1 MKINKKLVFL
11 LTLYLAFF
19 LPILLSN
26 STLYYER
33 IGIKLS
39 EYFFNISHKYTLS
52 DTYERTNM
60 TNLTKVKLTK
70 IADSYEKDFFDHFPE
85 QGLFWGKTDV
95 ALDRFADH
103 SLSALKHWRV
113 KEEQFLQQLNQLP
126 VADLIDSPEHITYLL
141 LKEYLEN
148 NIADRLAKNELWDV
162 DPLDGW
168 HNKLTMIAEKQPVD
182 TLAYQ
187 NLAIARW
194 KTVHKIVEQEIEN
207 LSLGLKSGYTA
218 PKPAVE
224 RVIKQFHLL
233 TSTPVT
239 DSPFF
244 ECAKNSDNEEFK
256 KQFSQI
262 IEKEI
267 YPALTRYLSFLEK
280 DYLPLARKEIGLSFL
295 PNGKACYQAKIKK
308 ETTLDIS
315 PEDVYH
321 YGLQYMDQL
330 INEIMTIGQKE
341 FGTRDLVE
349 IFNQAKSNPKYL
361 FHSEQEILAYN
372 ESALERAIKESPLW
386 FDMMPKAKGVL
397 KPYPLHRAKTGAA
410 GEYHP
415 PSLDGTRPGIF
426 YINTFEPEKRSRV
439 DQEATLFHELIPGH
453 HFQIALA
460 QEDKNQHSVNQYL
473 WNCGYGEGWALYVE
487 RLADNMGLYSDDIS
501 RLGMLSNEALR
512 AARLVVDPGI
522 HYMNWS
528 RQDAINYLKKH
539 TALKEETIE
548 SEVDRYIMMPGQ
560 ATSYMLGKREIEQL
574 QKLSKETLGDKFT
587 YPEFHNQVL
596 KNGTVTLPM
605 LKEQILEWI
614 AAANK

>member
-1 MKINKKLVFL
+1 M
-11 LTLYLAFF
+11 TH
-19 LPILLSN
+19 
-26 STLYYER
+26 STKTQL
-33 IGIKLS
+33 IA
-39 EYFFNISHKYTLS
+39 
-52 DTYERTNM
+52 
-60 TNLTKVKLTK
+60 
-70 IADSYEKDFFDHFPE
+70 IADLYEKSFFDHFPE

-95 ALDRFADH
+95 ALDKFTDH
-103 SLSALKHWRV
+103 SLSALRQWQE
-113 KEEQFLQQLNQLP
+113 KEDQFLNQLNQLAE
-126 VADLIDSPEHITYLL
+126 ADLSHNPEHITYLL
-141 LKEYLEN
+141 LKQHLEN
-148 NIADRLAKNELWDV
+148 NIADRICKNELWFV
-162 DPLDGW
+162 DPLLGW
-168 HNKLTMIAEKQPVD
+168 HNTLTMTAEKQPTNTPEYQRMALTRWQRVD
-182 TLAYQ
+182 
-187 NLAIARW
+187 
-194 KTVHKIVEQEIEN
+194 KIVEDEIQN
-207 LSLGLKSGYTA
+207 LTLGLKDGYTA

-233 TSTPVT
+233 INTPIKE
-239 DSPFF
+239 SPFF
-244 ECAKNSDNEEFK
+244 ECAKNADNDEFK
-256 KQFSQI
+256 ELFSHI
-262 IEKEI
+262 IAEKI
-267 YPALTRYLSFLEK
+267 YPALTRYVVFLEK
-280 DYLPLARKEIGLSFL
+280 NYLPQARDQIGLSAL
-295 PNGKACYQAKIKK
+295 PEGKACYQAKIKK

-315 PEDVYH
+315 PEEIYH

-341 FGTRDLVE
+341 FGATDLVE
-349 IFNQAKSNPKYL
+349 IFHQAKSNPKYL
-361 FHSEQEILAYN
+361 FQSEKEILAYN

-397 KPYPLHRAKTGAA
+397 KPYPLHRAKTGAP

-415 PSLDGTRPGIF
+415 PSLDGSRPGIF
-426 YINTFEPEKRSRV
+426 YINTYEPEKRSRA

-460 QEDKNQHSVNQYL
+460 QEDMNQHSVNQYL

-528 RQDAINYLKKH
+528 RQDAIEYLKKH
-539 TALKEETIE
+539 TALKQETIE

-574 QKLSKETLGDKFT
+574 KKLSKETLGDKFT

-614 AAANK
+614 SAVK

>member
-1 MKINKKLVFL
+1 MTFSTKTQLMAIADDYEK
-11 LTLYLAFF
+11 AFF
-19 LPILLSN
+19 
-26 STLYYER
+26 E
-33 IGIKLS
+33 
-39 EYFFNISHKYTLS
+39 
-52 DTYERTNM
+52 
-60 TNLTKVKLTK
+60 
-70 IADSYEKDFFDHFPE
+70 HFPE
-85 QGLFWGKTDV
+85 NGLFWGKTDV
-95 ALDRFADH
+95 ALDRFTDH
-103 SLSALKHWRV
+103 SLPALKQWRE
-113 KEEQFLQQLNQLP
+113 KEELFLNQLNQLTE
-126 VADLIDSPEHITYLL
+126 ADLTGSSEHITYLL
-141 LKEYLEN
+141 LKEHLEN
-148 NIADRLAKNELWDV
+148 NIADRISKNELWDV

-168 HNKLTMIAEKQPVD
+168 HNKLTMIAEKQPVN
-182 TLAYQ
+182 TPEYQ
-187 NLAIARW
+187 NLALARW
-194 KTVHKIVEQEIEN
+194 QKIGKIVEDEIQN
-207 LSLGLKSGYTA
+207 LTLGLKSGYTA

-233 TSTPVT
+233 ISTPAT

-244 ECAKNSDNEEFK
+244 ECAKNANNDEFK
-256 KQFSQI
+256 QLFSHI
-262 IEKEI
+262 IEEKI
-267 YPALTRYLSFLEK
+267 YPALTRYMFFLEK
-280 DYLPLARKEIGLSFL
+280 VYLPQARDQIGLSSL
-295 PNGKACYQAKIKK
+295 PEGKSCYQAKIKK

-321 YGLQYMDQL
+321 YGLEYMDQI

-341 FGTRDLVE
+341 FGTTDLVE

-361 FHSEQEILAYN
+361 FQSEQEILAYN
-372 ESALERAIKESPLW
+372 ESALERAIKESPIW

-397 KPYPLHRAKTGAA
+397 KPYPLHRAKTGAP

-426 YINTFEPEKRSRV
+426 YINTFEPEKRSRA

-487 RLADNMGLYSDDIS
+487 RLADNMRLYSDDIS

-528 RQDAINYLKKH
+528 RQEAINYLKNH
-539 TALKEETIE
+539 TALKQETIE

-574 QKLSKETLGDKFT
+574 QKLSKEKLGDKFT

-614 AAANK
+614 AANQ